1 MENKQFCYSKCK
13 QICMHICGKCPKR
26 YISGKNQG
34 AEQCVEF
41 DSYFGNKM
49 YVVFI
54 KTHAKR
60 ETDISL
66 LVIIFHLEGC
76 GLWLVAPLCLSW

>member
-13 QICMHICGKCPKR
+13 QICMHICGMCPKR

-34 AEQCVEF
+34 AQQCAEF

-49 YVVFI
+49 ILNFQEELMAWNFVI
-54 KTHAKR
+54 KPG
-60 ETDISL
+60 E
-66 LVIIFHLEGC
+66 F
-76 GLWLVAPLCLSW
+76 